1 MTNRGYFV
9 NKGALWKWIQ
19 EPPNV
24 GVQHIVHLLP
34 HQSHRKRVQ
43 CLMLAAPWSES
54 IGKSQK
60 VLLVDLIEDGHH
72 GLLDDLIFHGR
83 DAQRALSPVSFR
95 NVDPSGWLRLIGAA
109 VNPAVKILKSILQS
123 EFILSPS
130 DTVYSWR
137 SLPL

>member
-1 MTNRGYFV
+1 MTNRGYFM

-60 VLLVDLIEDGHH
+60 VLLIDLIEDGHH

-83 DAQRALSPVSFR
+83 DAQRALSPVKLSECRSFWMAAPDR
-95 NVDPSGWLRLIGAA
+95 RRGEPGCEDPLADPPTR
-109 VNPAVKILKSILQS
+109 
-123 EFILSPS
+123 FH
-130 DTVYSWR
+130 T
-137 SLPL
+137 LPI